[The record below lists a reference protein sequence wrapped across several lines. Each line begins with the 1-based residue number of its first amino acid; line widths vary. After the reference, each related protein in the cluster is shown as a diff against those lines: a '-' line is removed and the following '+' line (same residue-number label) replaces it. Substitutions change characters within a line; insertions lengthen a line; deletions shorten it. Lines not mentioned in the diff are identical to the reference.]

1 MKGQGLAGSIGLALA
16 FASLGAA
23 AVSAQPAAEFYKGK
37 TVTIVI
43 GSDVGGGYDA
53 YGRLVARHLGA
64 HIPGNPAVVPN
75 NMPGAAQ
82 TKAAAYV
89 YSLAPKDGTYIAALS
104 PGALLTAVLGGP
116 PIQYDPNKFN
126 YVGSANSDVYVCIA
140 RPDAAAKTFAD
151 IFDHELIVGVSSGSS
166 TLMMPLLLKNLLG
179 AKFKIVRGYP
189 GTRQMQ
195 LALERNEIQGICGLG
210 YASLRVEH
218 EDWLTQGTVTVLAQE
233 SSRGTPELHKMGVPL
248 ATSFAKTDEQRA
260 IMDLVYSQE
269 IFGRP
274 FVMAPEVPQ
283 ERVAVI
289 RAAFLAALRD
299 PALLGEA
306 AKSKLD
312 VEPLSGDEVQKLVAK
327 VYATPPSIVKRTHE
341 VLEIDNQ

>member
-1 MKGQGLAGSIGLALA
+1 MSGTGVRVIGIVAALGLAALA
-16 FASLGAA
+16 SPGAR
-23 AVSAQPAAEFYKGK
+23 AQNAAEFYKGK
-37 TVTIVI
+37 TITIVI

-53 YGRLVARHLGA
+53 YGRLLARHLGA
-64 HIPGNPAVVPN
+64 HVPGNPTVVPN

-82 TKAAAYV
+82 TKAASYV
-89 YSLAPKDGTYIAALS
+89 YSVAPKDGTYIAALS

-116 PIQYDPNKFN
+116 PIQYDPNKFQ

-140 RPDAAAKTFAD
+140 RPDAPVKTFAD

-179 AKFKIVRGYP
+179 AKFKLVRGYP

-195 LALERNEIQGICGLG
+195 LALERDEIQGMCGLG
-210 YASLRVEH
+210 YASLLTEH
-218 EDWLTQGTVTVLAQE
+218 EDWLTQGIVTVLAQE
-233 SSRGTPELHKMGVPL
+233 SSRGTPDLDKRGVPL
-248 ATSFAKTDEQRA
+248 ATRFARSDEERT

-274 FVMAPEVPQ
+274 FVMAPDAPQ
-283 ERVAVI
+283 DRVALL
-289 RAAFLAALRD
+289 REAFMATMGDPQLLA
-299 PALLGEA
+299 EA

-312 VEPLSGDEVQKLVAK
+312 VEPLPGDEVQRLVAK
-327 VYATPPSIVKRTHE
+327 VYAAPPAIVKRTHE
-341 VLEIDNQ
+341 VLEIEP